1 VPVIALVG
9 YTNAGKSTL
18 FNYLSGADV
27 MAKDMLFATLDPT
40 LRQFDMPS
48 GRTVVLS
55 DTVGFVSNLPTEL
68 VSAFAATLEEVVE
81 ADLILHVRDIAC
93 EDTEA
98 QAKDVET
105 TLLKIGVPEDAPIF
119 EVWNKIDK
127 VADAEERAALIA
139 SASRMESAPVVIS
152 AVTGFGLEALT
163 ARIEAALASTET
175 LLDVLVPL
183 TEGRMTSWFYQ
194 NATILSR
201 EDTEHGTK
209 LRITIDNAGLSR
221 ALPFKV

>member
-1 VPVIALVG
+1 
-9 YTNAGKSTL
+9 
-18 FNYLSGADV
+18 
-27 MAKDMLFATLDPT
+27 
-40 LRQFDMPS
+40 
-48 GRTVVLS
+48 
-55 DTVGFVSNLPTEL
+55 
-68 VSAFAATLEEVVE
+68 
-81 ADLILHVRDIAC
+81 
-93 EDTEA
+93 
-98 QAKDVET
+98 
-105 TLLKIGVPEDAPIF
+105 
-119 EVWNKIDK
+119 
-127 VADAEERAALIA
+127 
-139 SASRMESAPVVIS
+139 MESAPVVIS